1 MREAFLSY
9 CDQLVVDEKLRA
21 IKLSEIEW
29 TSEYN
34 LVFVNT
40 VILFYLLRNIRPT
53 QKVLWWLHEPECF
66 YSSVDNRCLKEI
78 TSESLR

>member
-1 MREAFLSY
+1 MASPDDGDMREAFLSY

-53 QKVLWWLHEPECF
+53 Q
-66 YSSVDNRCLKEI
+66 SSLVA
-78 TSESLR
+78 S